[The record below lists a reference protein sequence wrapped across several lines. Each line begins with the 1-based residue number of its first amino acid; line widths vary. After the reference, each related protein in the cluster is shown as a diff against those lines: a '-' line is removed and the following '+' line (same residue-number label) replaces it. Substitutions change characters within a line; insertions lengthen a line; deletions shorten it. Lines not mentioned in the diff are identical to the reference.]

1 MDIWDIIVV
10 YALVYAPFLIMMFV
24 QKKLNF
30 GYDTR
35 RKATILEASLQKN
48 SNYRT
53 KVAAY
58 HILLTSTINHN
69 SLPAYVNS
77 TLFRQL

>member
-1 MDIWDIIVV
+1 MINFKVFLYNFLLDIWDIIVV

-35 RKATILEASLQKN
+35 RKATILEASLQK
-48 SNYRT
+48 
-53 KVAAY
+53 
-58 HILLTSTINHN
+58 ILTVE
-69 SLPAYVNS
+69 PK
-77 TLFRQL
+77 